1 MTSNTRACYV
11 CWPICVFDDVAVRN
25 ANAVT
30 LAVDGVWDT
39 ATVHVAFEVE
49 QAPDCSVNALAL
61 IVAQNFASCIG
72 NIGTV
77 NDALEVVG
85 IIVPPKIGL
94 AGAGRFTCG
103 ACGIVIAT
111 LIFSAGAVEHWRT
124 VKRDHCTEHA
134 NNQQNHP
141 KSLDCA
147 DRFAHAYL
155 RTEIQ

>member
-11 CWPICVFDDVAVRN
+11 CWPICVFDDVTVRN

-72 NIGTV
+72 NIGTI
-77 NDALEVVG
+77 NDALEG
-85 IIVPPKIGL
+85 IIVPPKIGF
-94 AGAGRFTCG
+94 AGAGRITCG
-103 ACGIVIAT
+103 ACGIVIAP
-111 LIFSAGAVEHWRT
+111 LIFSVVEHWST
-124 VKRDHCTEHA
+124 VKRDHRTEHA
-134 NNQQNHP
+134 NYQQNHP
-141 KSLDCA
+141 KLLDRA